1 MTGGL
6 VAMMGNRIMNSLSL
20 ILAAAALGI
29 GVAIADRVSEAPVN
43 TAQPTVHMMPVSLPS
58 VLTR

>member
-1 MTGGL
+1 
-6 VAMMGNRIMNSLSL
+6 MMGNRIMNSLSL

-43 TAQPTVHMMPVSLPS
+43 TAQPAVHMMPVSLPS